1 MNHPN
6 SKRRVVLAAAGAVAV
21 FVVGWATGHRTA
33 HHAPSPAPLTPPQAT
48 APGAAVDAPMSV
60 RSRAGAVAA
69 ARSANQVLST
79 RAVLETPTRV
89 ALFTRTAVPE
99 ATARFE
105 AAYRRDLPRLRR
117 SLALPTRGPLPV
129 GLVMRSVSLGYRVAS
144 YTPDRARIALWTVL
158 VLGNGVRVAP
168 QAAWRSV
175 EVALTWTAGGWRV
188 ADLTD
193 TQGPTPALLG
203 SPSPAGVFTDGQALY
218 QPHAP

>member
-21 FVVGWATGHRTA
+21 FVVGWATGTRTA
-33 HHAPSPAPLTPPQAT
+33 RQAPSPTPPAPQVAT
-48 APGAAVDAPMSV
+48 PTGAAAVVV

-69 ARSANQVLST
+69 ARSANQLLST
-79 RAVLETPTRV
+79 PAVLDTQSRA
-89 ALFTRTAVPE
+89 ALFARTAVSE
-99 ATARFE
+99 TAARFE
-105 AAYRRDLPRLRR
+105 AAYRRDLSRLRR

-144 YTPDRARIALWTVL
+144 FTPDRARVELWTVL

-175 EVALTWTAGGWRV
+175 EVTLTWTAGGWRV
-188 ADLTD
+188 AELTD